1 MLRACHP
8 ISSIKFLF
16 LLKVLRR
23 RNTEVDFNSW
33 TKHFV
38 TGSADEDN
46 HVAEDGSIIGW
57 FLRNKTDCDKLSQ
70 GQGSL
75 LSDALK
81 LMSILGLYVCIRKIE
96 RFIK

>member
-1 MLRACHP
+1 M
-8 ISSIKFLF
+8 
-16 LLKVLRR
+16 
-23 RNTEVDFNSW
+23 DFNSW
-33 TKHFV
+33 TRHVVAGSVDQDDHV
-38 TGSADEDN
+38 TEEGSLIA
-46 HVAEDGSIIGW
+46 W
-57 FLRNKTDCDKLSQ
+57 LLRNKTDCNKLSQ